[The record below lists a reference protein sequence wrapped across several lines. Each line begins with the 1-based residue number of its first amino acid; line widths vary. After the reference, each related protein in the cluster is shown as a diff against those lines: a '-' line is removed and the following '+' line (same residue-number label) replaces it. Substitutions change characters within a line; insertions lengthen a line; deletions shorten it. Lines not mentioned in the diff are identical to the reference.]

1 MLLIQGLFGEMFVMK
16 NRTHE
21 QNQQKSLECLLKLR
35 KLTAWQRRHI
45 KVLRERLGLSLDGR
59 E

>member
-1 MLLIQGLFGEMFVMK
+1 MN

-35 KLTAWQRRHI
+35 KPTAWQRRHI
-45 KVLRERLGLSLDGR
+45 KVLQEWLGLPLDGR